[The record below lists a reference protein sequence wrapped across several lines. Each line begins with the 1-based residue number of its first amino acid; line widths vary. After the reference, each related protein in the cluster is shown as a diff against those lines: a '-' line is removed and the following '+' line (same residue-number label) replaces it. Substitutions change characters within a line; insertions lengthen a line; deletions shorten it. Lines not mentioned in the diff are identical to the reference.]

1 MTLGSLFARQ
11 TPLPAV
17 LSLWPLFSH
26 FVDKYLGHLSVE
38 AMQDLQDMGNAD
50 TKVMQGTVED
60 TGPGIRGSGQGF
72 LKEGL
77 QIVPVRAGW
86 AEEAEKVSRERELQV
101 QRCGN
106 R

>member
-1 MTLGSLFARQ
+1 
-11 TPLPAV
+11 
-17 LSLWPLFSH
+17 
-26 FVDKYLGHLSVE
+26 
-38 AMQDLQDMGNAD
+38 MQDLQDMGNAD

-72 LKEGL
+72 LEEGL

-86 AEEAEKVSRERELQV
+86 AEEAERVSREREPQV
-101 QRCGN
+101 QRCGS